1 MLLIFVLFI
10 LFAWLIKYP
19 DTIPAPVE
27 ITTTN
32 PPVTLVTKITGNI
45 NSFFVKEREKVSA
58 GQLVAVM
65 ETTASLHEIELLK
78 QTIDTI
84 KEPELQSYRLLPL
97 FSDLGELQG
106 YYGTFLK
113 NLSDLNNYVIN
124 VFNGSKIASLN
135 DEIKGIQEFINR
147 LSVKE
152 KLYSENQ
159 RLETKKFNRD
169 SSLFTGKV
177 IPESEF
183 ETSHQS
189 LLKVNID
196 LQQARL
202 DHSAKSIELAEK
214 RQLLEDYRITM
225 INEKEKLVSVLR
237 ESFLNLKA
245 QINLWEN
252 TYLLISPIEGIVS
265 FTKFWSANQSVVK
278 DEPVVSIVPVETGN
292 FLGRINLPM
301 QRSGKVKKGQ
311 SVNIKLSGYPYLQYG
326 MVRGIVKSKSLV
338 PAGDTYVI
346 EIELPEGLSTLYG
359 TKLDFTQNMQGTAE
373 IITENIRLLQKIVN
387 PFRYMVSKNRK

>member
-1 MLLIFVLFI
+1 MKDQRPEILYSDPVREIMGRPPRRILRWGTSIMLLIFVLFI

-32 PPVTLVTKITGNI
+32 PPVTLVTKITGHI

-189 LLKVNID
+189 LLKVN
-196 LQQARL
+196 
-202 DHSAKSIELAEK
+202 
-214 RQLLEDYRITM
+214 
-225 INEKEKLVSVLR
+225 
-237 ESFLNLKA
+237 
-245 QINLWEN
+245 
-252 TYLLISPIEGIVS
+252 
-265 FTKFWSANQSVVK
+265 FTSW
-278 DEPVVSIVPVETGN
+278 
-292 FLGRINLPM
+292 
-301 QRSGKVKKGQ
+301 
-311 SVNIKLSGYPYLQYG
+311 
-326 MVRGIVKSKSLV
+326 
-338 PAGDTYVI
+338 
-346 EIELPEGLSTLYG
+346 
-359 TKLDFTQNMQGTAE
+359 
-373 IITENIRLLQKIVN
+373 
-387 PFRYMVSKNRK
+387 